1 MNRDKTEQVFFED
14 AIGCTI
20 DQAYQDMVATKKRFH
35 KTDKVQGFHL
45 VQSFAE
51 GEVSPELAH
60 LIGVELAERL
70 LRGQFEVVITTHLNT
85 SHFHNHLVWKR
96 GISIIAM
103 NKVIIWRFERFPM
116 NFAENM
122 GCP

>member
-85 SHFHNHLVWKR
+85 SHFHNHRERVCQDDFCKFSKFKYLSAEKSPN
-96 GISIIAM
+96 ISCLHIS
-103 NKVIIWRFERFPM
+103 
-116 NFAENM
+116 
-122 GCP
+122 

>member
-70 LRGQFEVVITTHLNT
+70 LRGQLKWYHHSLNT
-85 SHFHNHLVWKR
+85 SH
-96 GISIIAM
+96 SIPSGLESVSM
-103 NKVIIWRFERFPM
+103 EDGHKYHSNEQVIIWRFEDFR
-116 NFAENM
+116 
-122 GCP
+122 

>member
-1 MNRDKTEQVFFED
+1 MFFED

-51 GEVSPELAH
+51 GEVSPELA
-60 LIGVELAERL
+60 L
-70 LRGQFEVVITTHLNT
+70 
-85 SHFHNHLVWKR
+85 KCY
-96 GISIIAM
+96 
-103 NKVIIWRFERFPM
+103 NKVVTEVANKI
-116 NFAENM
+116 
-122 GCP
+122 